1 MSEPDRPDEGLDR
14 RIRAKVTLA
23 GWVLAIER
31 LWLNLA
37 PAATVLA
44 VFLILSL
51 FGAWRWVPAWLHALG
66 LGLVVAALI
75 GAVWIG
81 LVRYRRVRR
90 DEALARLERDSA
102 LDHAPLRGLDDVLAA
117 AGSDPTTAA
126 LWRAH
131 RERLRASLA
140 KVRLQPPRSALP
152 TVDPWA
158 IRALLMLL
166 LAVGL
171 VEAEG
176 RIGERLRDALLPG
189 IARAE
194 PARPI
199 EAELWITPPTY
210 TRAAPLRAAAGAEPV
225 AVPAG
230 SEALVQLHHLP
241 PDAGSAE
248 LRLGER
254 AGAFA
259 RLGAASAEARLAI
272 DVSGRLIARIENGR
286 ELGAWEI
293 AVIADAAPSIT
304 FREPPSATHRGVLR
318 LAWDALDDYGVAEVS
333 VRLLPAGGGGD
344 AGELFRL
351 SRPADQPRRTQSSGY
366 LDLTPHPLAGLR
378 ARLVLEARDAVGQVG
393 TSEPVELTLPER
405 QFTDPL
411 ARLVIEARRQLAQD
425 PADRETIADMLS
437 RLAETPQTLERG
449 AAAPLALESAAERL
463 RRMEPGDDLRPVQ
476 DQLWDTALLLEEGQ
490 LSLAERQL
498 READQAL
505 RDALERDADL
515 AELERLLDEL
525 QQAMSQY
532 LDELSRRAAE
542 QGQQQP
548 QARLQQDQAQMVRRQ
563 DLQEMLDRAREML
576 RSGQRDALQQ
586 MLSQLRDTLENLQAQ
601 ARGEPS
607 AEEQTLG
614 RLQDLIQRQQELMD
628 QSFRMDQQRG
638 EPGQQGEQGQPGQQ
652 QGQQGMIPGQ
662 GRSPDQAGSMAGRQE
677 QLRRDLGQLMQE
689 LGEAG
694 LSLPRGLGQAE
705 LEMRA
710 ARDRLSEGS
719 PGAAAQ
725 RQGQAIDMM
734 QQAGRAMLDELRQM
748 MGERLGQRGEQ
759 AQGQPRRGRDPLGR
773 SQANDGGADLDNV
786 QVPDEAQLGRA
797 RDVLEELFRRSAE
810 PDRPRQELDYYRRLL
825 DRF

>member
-14 RIRAKVTLA
+14 QLRAKVMLA

-31 LWLNLA
+31 LWLTLA
-37 PAATVLA
+37 PAAAVLA
-44 VFLILSL
+44 VFLILAL
-51 FGAWRWVPAWLHALG
+51 FGAWRWVPAWLHGVALG
-66 LGLVVAALI
+66 LFALALAGAIRWGVV
-75 GAVWIG
+75 
-81 LVRYRRVRR
+81 RFRRVRR
-90 DEALARLERDSA
+90 DEAMARLERDSA
-102 LDHAPLRGLDDVLAA
+102 LDHAPLRGLTDALATG
-117 AGSDPTTAA
+117 GSDPATQA
-126 LWRAH
+126 LWQAH
-131 RERLRASLA
+131 RDRLRARLA
-140 KVRLQPPRSALP
+140 KLRLQPPRSALP

-158 IRALLMLL
+158 VRALLVLL

-171 VEAEG
+171 VEADG

-194 PARPI
+194 PPRPV

-210 TRAAPLRAAAGAEPV
+210 TRAAPFQAAAGPEAV

-241 PDAGSAE
+241 ADVAAIE

-254 AGAFA
+254 VGAFS
-259 RLGAASAEARLAI
+259 RLGVASAEARLAI
-272 DVSGRLIARIENGR
+272 DASGRLVARSADGGD
-286 ELGAWEI
+286 LGAWEL
-293 AVIADAAPSIT
+293 AVIADAAPSIA
-304 FREPPSATHRGVLR
+304 FREPASATHRGVLR
-318 LAWDALDDYGVAEVS
+318 LAWDALDDYGIAEVA
-333 VRLLPAGGGGD
+333 VRLLPGGGGQGD
-344 AGELFRL
+344 GELFSL
-351 SRPADQPRRTQSSGY
+351 SRPADQPKRTQSSAY

-378 ARLVLEARDAVGQVG
+378 ARLVLEARDALGQVG
-393 TSEPVELTLPER
+393 RSQPVELTLPER

-411 ARLVIEARRQLAQD
+411 ARLVIEARRQLAAD
-425 PADRETIADMLS
+425 PAERETVADMLS

-515 AELERLLDEL
+515 AELERLLDAL

-548 QARLQQDQAQMVRRQ
+548 PQARLQQDQAQTVRRQ

-586 MLSQLRDTLENLQAQ
+586 MLAQLRDTLENLQAQ
-601 ARGEPS
+601 APGEPS
-607 AEEQTLG
+607 PEEQTIG

-628 QSFRMDQQRG
+628 QSFQMDRQSG
-638 EPGQQGEQGQPGQQ
+638 EPGQEGEQGEPGQPG
-652 QGQQGMIPGQ
+652 GQPRMTPGQ
-662 GRSPDQAGSMAGRQE
+662 GRPGDLAGRQD
-677 QLRRDLGQLMQE
+677 QLRRDLGELMQE

-694 LSLPRGLGQAE
+694 MSLPRGLGQAE

-719 PGAAAQ
+719 PGAAAE

-748 MGERLGQRGEQ
+748 MGERPGQQGEQ

>member
-1 MSEPDRPDEGLDR
+1 MSESDRPDEGLDR
-14 RIRAKVTLA
+14 RLRGKVALA
-23 GWVLAIER
+23 ALVVAVER
-31 LWLNLA
+31 LWLALA
-37 PAATVLA
+37 PAAAVLA

-51 FGAWRWVPAWLHALG
+51 LGAWRWLPGWLHALG
-66 LGLVVAALI
+66 LGLFALAFA
-75 GAVWIG
+75 GAIWSG
-81 LVRYRRVRR
+81 LARYRRVRR
-90 DEALARLERDSA
+90 DDALARLERDSA
-102 LDHAPLRGLDDVLAA
+102 LDHAPLRGLDDALAA
-117 AGSDPTTAA
+117 EGSDPATVA

-131 RERLRASLA
+131 RERLRANVA
-140 KVRLQPPRSALP
+140 AVRLTPPRSALP

-158 IRALLMLL
+158 VRALLVLL

-171 VEAEG
+171 VDAEG

-194 PARPI
+194 PPRPI
-199 EAELWITPPTY
+199 QAELWITPPTY
-210 TRAAPLRAAAGAEPV
+210 TRAAPFQAAAGPEAV

-241 PDAGSAE
+241 ADTTAAE
-248 LRLGER
+248 LRLGDR
-254 AGAFA
+254 AGAFS
-259 RLGAASAEARLAI
+259 RLGAASAEARLVI
-272 DVSGRLIARIENGR
+272 DASGRLVARTESGR
-286 ELGAWEI
+286 ELGGWEI
-293 AVIADAAPSIT
+293 TAIADSAPSIA

-318 LAWDALDDYGVAEVS
+318 LAWDALDDHGIAEIS
-333 VRLLPAGGGGD
+333 VRLLPGEGAPGD
-344 AGELFRL
+344 GELFRL
-351 SRPADQPRRTQSSGY
+351 SRPADQPKRTQSSGY

-378 ARLVLEARDAVGQVG
+378 ARLVLEARDALGQVG

-425 PADRETIADMLS
+425 PADREAVADMLS

-463 RRMEPGDDLRPVQ
+463 RRMAPSDDLRPVQ

-542 QGQQQP
+542 QGQQRP
-548 QARLQQDQAQMVRRQ
+548 QARMQQDQAQSVRRQ

-601 ARGEPS
+601 AQGEPS
-607 AEEQTLG
+607 PEEQTIG

-628 QSFRMDQQRG
+628 QSFQMDRQGG
-638 EPGQQGEQGQPGQQ
+638 EPGQQGEQGESGQQ
-652 QGQQGMIPGQ
+652 QGQQGAMPRQGGPGQ
-662 GRSPDQAGSMAGRQE
+662 APGMAGRQE

-748 MGERLGQRGEQ
+748 MGERPGQQGEQ

-786 QVPDEAQLGRA
+786 EVPDEAQLGRA
-797 RDVLEELFRRSAE
+797 RDVLEELFRRSAQ
-810 PDRPRQELDYYRRLL
+810 PNRPRQELDYYQRLL

>member
-1 MSEPDRPDEGLDR
+1 MSEPDRPDAGLDR
-14 RIRAKVTLA
+14 RLHVKVALA

-31 LWLNLA
+31 LWLAAA
-37 PAATVLA
+37 PAAAVLA

-51 FGAWRWVPAWLHALG
+51 FGAWRWIPAWLHGLALG
-66 LGLVVAALI
+66 LFALAFAGAIRSGVA
-75 GAVWIG
+75 
-81 LVRYRRVRR
+81 RYRRVRR
-90 DEALARLERDSA
+90 DEALARLERDSS
-102 LDHAPLRGLDDVLAA
+102 LDHAPLRGLADALATGGDDPA
-117 AGSDPTTAA
+117 TAA
-126 LWRAH
+126 LWQAH

-140 KVRLQPPRSALP
+140 KVRLKPPRSALP

-158 IRALLMLL
+158 IRALLVLL

-171 VEAEG
+171 VEADG

-194 PARPI
+194 PPRPI

-210 TRAAPLRAAAGAEPV
+210 TRAAPFQAAAGPEAV

-241 PDAGSAE
+241 ADAATLD
-248 LRLGER
+248 LRLGDR
-254 AGAFA
+254 AGAFS

-272 DVSGRLIARIENGR
+272 DASGRLVARSADGGD
-286 ELGAWEI
+286 LGAWEI
-293 AVIADAAPSIT
+293 AVIADAAPSIA

-318 LAWDALDDYGVAEVS
+318 LAWDALDDYGIAEVA
-333 VRLLPAGGGGD
+333 VRLLPTEGGHGD
-344 AGELFRL
+344 GELFRL
-351 SRPADQPRRTQSSGY
+351 SRPADQPKRTQSSGY

-378 ARLVLEARDAVGQVG
+378 ARLVLEARDALGQVG

-405 QFTDPL
+405 PFNDPL
-411 ARLVIEARRQLAQD
+411 ARLVIEARRQLARD
-425 PADRETIADMLS
+425 PADRETVADMLS

-476 DQLWDTALLLEEGQ
+476 DHLWDTALLLEEGQ

-498 READQAL
+498 READRAL

-548 QARLQQDQAQMVRRQ
+548 PQARLQQDQAQSVRRQ
-563 DLQEMLDRAREML
+563 DLQEMLDRARELL

-601 ARGEPS
+601 APGEPS
-607 AEEQTLG
+607 PEEQTIG

-628 QSFRMDQQRG
+628 QSFQMDRQAG
-638 EPGQQGEQGQPGQQ
+638 EPGEQGEPGSQGTT
-652 QGQQGMIPGQ
+652 PGQ
-662 GRSPDQAGSMAGRQE
+662 GRPGDMAGRQD

-748 MGERLGQRGEQ
+748 MGERPGQQGEQ